1 MTTKQAQT
9 KAMAAMQ
16 AEAKAAQTKAMG
28 AMGAMGAEAKAAEI
42 EAVERS
48 DEMAG
53 LLKHVVA
60 HLDEGESQPT
70 RRKFNRGSTRRISRA
85 VASFQAAC
93 DEFAKELDLQI
104 YMADADGNRTG
115 PAPIVEN
122 IKEMRA
128 AISVEVERAVQP
140 AE

>member
-9 KAMAAMQ
+9 KAAEAKQ
-16 AEAKAAQTKAMG
+16 AEAAA
-28 AMGAMGAEAKAAEI
+28 AAAAA
-42 EAVERS
+42 EAVER
-48 DEMAG
+48 DG
-53 LLKHVVA
+53 GGV
-60 HLDEGESQPT
+60 GESQPT

-85 VASFQAAC
+85 VAAFQAAC

-115 PAPIVEN
+115 PAPMVEN
-122 IKEMRA
+122 IKEMRD